1 MGNVPLVPVCQQ
13 MLCQHF
19 PEIVIDAVQIGS
31 EITGNVTVPV
41 VQMQQALKVF
51 FALGA
56 QQRYRQGGVPQFH
69 IKKANTCD
77 LKCGV
82 IQINYIAWTVGRG
95 KRIMGRKVRRAG
107 ELRDGIPLAGD
118 RMAGQV
124 GDLRLLL
131 GLGEDGVGLVNDLP
145 MEAVAETGHIKVQP
159 HKIRVPNGLRRPCHR
174 RVSLYHSGV
183 PVGIL
188 AGVLIRPVRKYK
200 FFENGLV
207 LLVDFPDSGRGFL
220 FRDRGAFRIG
230 EEHIPLYQLC
240 NPTLYLGPGE
250 VLVLPRVRELDG
262 ESGQLSAVLCAEP
275 RGGVLIAGVPGFM
288 LHGEIGD
295 GAPLPVRADAGDRH
309 IMAVPELL
317 HILVQLMAG
326 DAAHGHAAQIGQIAL
341 GEHQVQLM
349 GGHPRI
355 RPEHLIEV
363 PQLVQHDVAGV
374 GLFHNFIAL
383 PEAHAGRHGRGSR
396 RGLPRLGHRK
406 SRGRVRALCFLDGLH
421 LLPLGG
427 NDRGHETQL

>member
-1 MGNVPLVPVCQQ
+1 M
-13 MLCQHF
+13 
-19 PEIVIDAVQIGS
+19 
-31 EITGNVTVPV
+31 
-41 VQMQQALKVF
+41 
-51 FALGA
+51 
-56 QQRYRQGGVPQFH
+56 
-69 IKKANTCD
+69 
-77 LKCGV
+77 
-82 IQINYIAWTVGRG
+82 
-95 KRIMGRKVRRAG
+95 
-107 ELRDGIPLAGD
+107 
-118 RMAGQV
+118 
-124 GDLRLLL
+124 
-131 GLGEDGVGLVNDLP
+131 
-145 MEAVAETGHIKVQP
+145 
-159 HKIRVPNGLRRPCHR
+159 
-174 RVSLYHSGV
+174 
-183 PVGIL
+183 
-188 AGVLIRPVRKYK
+188 
-200 FFENGLV
+200 
-207 LLVDFPDSGRGFL
+207 
-220 FRDRGAFRIG
+220 
-230 EEHIPLYQLC
+230 YQLC

-275 RGGVLIAGVPGFM
+275 RGGVLIAGVVLHIAGNGPLAVRVPIPGLQGGVDLPVGGLPRRGRGRGRNERRSPRYMDGCGFLRGGGFRFAGVPGFM